1 MVKKVII
8 LLILFMILPVL
19 RLFIENE
26 FDSVSSYSAEYETLE
41 DFYDDRD
48 LVYTTPYIFL
58 EMGEISHDVDLGL
71 LDSDSVYVDVGG
83 TYEKAYQY
91 GTAPSGFS
99 WYPGQDNIQILNMNT
114 YESIRLYDDGSVYDD
129 YFFMNADTIRFQQGV
144 IPDYEALDFY
154 GAIFFS
160 DPDYDYSSLD
170 LNEERLVGYFYDPD
184 DDTSGYSALELG
196 EIAVFDGLLG
206 MIPREVDG
214 VIEFPLFSNVVFVAF
229 ASLDYLAGSVAA
241 G

>member
-1 MVKKVII
+1 MKKIPLVII
-8 LLILFMILPVL
+8 ALMLLPVFGAL
-19 RLFIENE
+19 LQADGDPTVNAYRPNVISFTNYLDEREI
-26 FDSVSSYSAEYETLE
+26 AYEI
-41 DFYDDRD
+41 
-48 LVYTTPYIFL
+48 PYVFL